1 MFYNRFRQ
9 EDGELKYLAEALT
22 LMRPERNTLKISFI
36 DVEHHNQA
44 LSTAILEEYY
54 RYSYQ
59 NIITLVFLN

>member
-59 NIITLVFLN
+59 NITLVFLN